1 MFHSRWFLIVS
12 IFICNN
18 YHNDKGSSYC
28 VLSALFFKKT
38 LSHWLHWY
46 GFPPVYVLMFNSNT
60 IFWET
65 LATMA
70 TLIWFIPGM
79 RPHMSYMIT
88 ICKESLITLVSLTWF
103 ISSVY
108 SHMYFKFIF
117 HWVSY
122 ATMAALV
129 WFISCMSSHVL

>member
-1 MFHSRWFLIVS
+1 MFHCRCFLIVS
-12 IFICNN
+12 IFICHN
-18 YHNDKGSSYC
+18 YHNDRGSSYC
-28 VLSALFFKKT
+28 VLSTLFFNKT
-38 LSHWLHWY
+38 LSHLLHWY
-46 GFPPVYVLMFNSNT
+46 GFSIVYVLMFNSNT
-60 IFWET
+60 IFSET
-65 LATMA
+65 LATMV